1 MVCAD
6 AVHDLVDTVE
16 KREAIAA
23 ALGVP
28 VEHAVTLNKKVG
40 ASLKAMKDNGTRVT
54 APQLYYYWSLFG
66 TASATHVDYT
76 IIEWGSLVCTCMNA
90 FRDRKVAEHGS
101 NGLGND
107 YGR

>member
-6 AVHDLVDTVE
+6 AIHDLVDTVE

-54 APQLYYYWSLFG
+54 APL
-66 TASATHVDYT
+66 ATILLLESFRDADYT
-76 IIEWGSLVCTCMNA
+76 IIELGSLVCACMNA

-101 NGLGND
+101 NGLSND